1 MLASVIKIQ
10 PNHEDRIANGLNA
23 TVDQFPYMV
32 SIRHASNLQHYC
44 GGSILSS
51 QWILTAGH
59 CVEDPDPAKLII
71 YVGSISLKSGG
82 FKYKVSNVILHENY
96 SHVQTPFSL
105 KQMSND
111 IALIKIDGKI
121 QLPQPNIQSIELETN
136 WVDKDVISTLSGW
149 GMLKDGSMPDNLQ
162 YMYSETLT
170 NELCEHYIE
179 QLLYHIP
186 LYKEQICT
194 LIQHRKFA
202 RSTDSGGPLVV
213 NGKQIGV
220 VSWGP
225 SDVSEEFV
233 GADVFTRVSSYINWI
248 QEKMKN

>member
-105 KQMSND
+105 KQ
-111 IALIKIDGKI
+111 
-121 QLPQPNIQSIELETN
+121 
-136 WVDKDVISTLSGW
+136 
-149 GMLKDGSMPDNLQ
+149 
-162 YMYSETLT
+162 TLT
-170 NELCEHYIE
+170 QRHSSHKNRWEDPITTAKYPV
-179 QLLYHIP
+179 Y
-186 LYKEQICT
+186 
-194 LIQHRKFA
+194 R
-202 RSTDSGGPLVV
+202 
-213 NGKQIGV
+213 IG
-220 VSWGP
+220 
-225 SDVSEEFV
+225 
-233 GADVFTRVSSYINWI
+233 N
-248 QEKMKN
+248 